1 MADETPLKSA
11 YELAMERLRQ
21 QDREA
26 GVEAPKPLSQAQK
39 KKIARLRKEAEAKLA
54 ELEIMYRK
62 DLAATGG
69 DPEKIRELNEHLE
82 TDRNRVESTMEAAI
96 EKVRGQGD

>member
-1 MADETPLKSA
+1 MADDTPLKSA
-11 YELAMERLRQ
+11 YELAMERLRR
-21 QDREA
+21 QDRKA
-26 GVEAPKPLSQAQK
+26 GVKARKPLSRAQK
-39 KKIARLRKEAEAKLA
+39 EKIARLRKQAEAKLA

-82 TDRNRVESTMEAAI
+82 TDRGRVESSTEAAV
-96 EKVRGQGD
+96 EKVRNEGD